1 MCEFAEIEL
10 YQYDCILPDL
20 MLAGGDRL
28 KIFKELK
35 SQNKQDGV
43 IITSANYSLTDK
55 IAGLQVGAEYDVVK
69 LFHLS
74 ELFARIYAVIRRK
87 QCGNTNIVRLNKL
100 QIDLMAKTIPV
111 NDEPDMKKKPIEAGY
126 LNYLKTINGTGYKYA
141 LKPLMK
147 SILHV
152 CTILS
157 DMHIQ
162 IYCLTVD
169 SLGRPNT
176 TNFLSPFLFYRLLCL
191 EIPTCGV

>member
-87 QCGNTNIVRLNKL
+87 QSGNTNIVRLNKL

-126 LNYLKTINGTGYKYA
+126 HNYLKTISGTGYK
-141 LKPLMK
+141 
-147 SILHV
+147 
-152 CTILS
+152 
-157 DMHIQ
+157 
-162 IYCLTVD
+162 
-169 SLGRPNT
+169 
-176 TNFLSPFLFYRLLCL
+176 
-191 EIPTCGV
+191 